1 MKSKKIINNKK
12 IKVLYLVPFIKPFIQ
27 NPIIELLDTNE
38 IDCVIDFHFSI
49 YSFFRNQ
56 NLRKMILKYKND
68 KEIQSQ
74 KKHLTFFPGLPKNF
88 LSHYYPV
95 WISKILINK
104 YRGEK
109 FNLIHA
115 HTLLPSGFVAYKL
128 SKKWRIPFI
137 VTSHGMDFYRCL
149 PDVNKY
155 RHIVLSKSNYII
167 AVSNNY
173 AKQISEYNSKA
184 NVKVIENSYNMEI
197 FYKINKSDARN
208 KLSISLNNKILISTG
223 NFVKSKGH
231 IYLLQA
237 MNEVIKKYPD
247 IKLYII
253 GGGMLWKKYNEFIK
267 KNNLLNNVY
276 LLDEISQRE
285 LALWN
290 NAADIFVFPSISES
304 FGVALIEAMA
314 CGIPVIVADSEGP
327 TEIIENYETGIIV
340 NKKSSKEIAK
350 NIIWLLTDDKLRER
364 ISNSGINEIQKRFSQ
379 KNHEYLKLYKDL
391 IKQ

>member
-1 MKSKKIINNKK
+1 M
-12 IKVLYLVPFIKPFIQ
+12 
-27 NPIIELLDTNE
+27 
-38 IDCVIDFHFSI
+38 
-49 YSFFRNQ
+49 
-56 NLRKMILKYKND
+56 
-68 KEIQSQ
+68 
-74 KKHLTFFPGLPKNF
+74 
-88 LSHYYPV
+88 
-95 WISKILINK
+95 
-104 YRGEK
+104 
-109 FNLIHA
+109 
-115 HTLLPSGFVAYKL
+115 
-128 SKKWRIPFI
+128 
-137 VTSHGMDFYRCL
+137 
-149 PDVNKY
+149 
-155 RHIVLSKSNYII
+155 
-167 AVSNNY
+167 
-173 AKQISEYNSKA
+173 
-184 NVKVIENSYNMEI
+184 
-197 FYKINKSDARN
+197 
-208 KLSISLNNKILISTG
+208 
-223 NFVKSKGH
+223 KSKGH